1 MTCHMLNMTKLVLTR
16 ARKCI
21 FQAPNFFFFCF
32 PLLCLASLRVAE
44 DCLALADFRLS
55 TGTAAVSVEQ
65 QQLPDPG
72 AALTPDPATPWW
84 EKGEGRPI

>member
-1 MTCHMLNMTKLVLTR
+1 MAKPVLTR
-16 ARKCI
+16 ARQFI
-21 FQAPNFFFFCF
+21 FQAPNFFCF

-55 TGTAAVSVEQ
+55 TGTAAVSAEQ
-65 QQLPDPG
+65 QQLPDPD

>member
-1 MTCHMLNMTKLVLTR
+1 MTCHTLNMTKLVLTG
-16 ARKCI
+16 ARNFI
-21 FQAPNFFFFCF
+21 FKLLIFCF

-65 QQLPDPG
+65 QQLPDPD
-72 AALTPDPATPWW
+72 AVLTPDPATPWW